1 MRRYV
6 SLDICKFYGHGLDT
20 DVKVRKISTVDTDT
34 EVMSRVR
41 TGYGL
46 GIIFSSIH
54 FCSSR
59 EQEFSQYDDL

>member
-20 DVKVRKISTVDTDT
+20 DVKVRKISRVDTDT
-34 EVMSRVR
+34 DVMSRVR
-41 TGYGL
+41 TGCGL
-46 GIIFSSIH
+46 RIIFSSFR

-59 EQEFSQYDDL
+59 EQEFSQYSDL